1 MDSLQQTFKLPN
13 AKLHESDIKFVQK
26 FCTFLSTISNK
37 IKVSIEDRFPSRF
50 SIVVSTPPTFCLKD
64 IKQIDMM
71 STNIKNVLFDM
82 EKNELIVEVI
92 KNGQKKPKRQREI
105 EEMTIPDHY
114 NFKEIQKND
123 MKHIKSIFGYLI
135 ALTEMEFSVQIEKR
149 TLDYK
154 LEISE
159 METFKMRD
167 VIHIHDKFSA
177 FITEMDIS
185 FAEKKIILV
194 INKV

>member
-1 MDSLQQTFKLPN
+1 MDTLQQTFKLPN

-26 FCTFLSTISNK
+26 FCSFLSSISGK
-37 IKVSIEDRFPSRF
+37 INVAIEDRFPSRF
-50 SIVVSTPPTFCLKD
+50 SIVVTKPPKFCLKD

-71 STNIKNVLFDM
+71 SNNIKNVFFDM

-105 EEMTIPDHY
+105 EEMSIPDHY
-114 NFKEIQKND
+114 DFKEIEKND

-135 ALTEMEFSVQIEKR
+135 ALTEMEFSVTIEKR

-154 LEISE
+154 LELTE
-159 METFKMRD
+159 LETFKMRD

-177 FITEMDIS
+177 FISEMDIS
-185 FAEKKIILV
+185 FSEKKIILV

>member
-105 EEMTIPDHY
+105 EEMIIPDHY
-114 NFKEIQKND
+114 NFKEIEKND

>member
-1 MDSLQQTFKLPN
+1 
-13 AKLHESDIKFVQK
+13 
-26 FCTFLSTISNK
+26 
-37 IKVSIEDRFPSRF
+37 
-50 SIVVSTPPTFCLKD
+50 
-64 IKQIDMM
+64 
-71 STNIKNVLFDM
+71 M

-105 EEMTIPDHY
+105 EEMIIPDHY
-114 NFKEIQKND
+114 NFKEIEKND

-167 VIHIHDKFSA
+167 VIHIHN
-177 FITEMDIS
+177 T
-185 FAEKKIILV
+185 
-194 INKV
+194 